1 MSVEPS
7 ELLSEV
13 WTRWQG
19 QVINATFPLGRLLGS
34 SDHSGVFLTR
44 SGARGP
50 ADVAIKLVPTNRA
63 LAELLL
69 PRWKRAGS
77 LAHPNLLPLLQWGGC
92 QLEGLPYLYGLM
104 ECADQTLAQLLTH
117 RALTDEEAR
126 ELLLPTLD
134 ALAFLHRQDLV
145 QGQLKPTN
153 ILVVGDQLKLASDTA
168 RRLSEGAT
176 STHPPTAYDP
186 PEARQ
191 GSTSPADDVW
201 ALGVTLCEALT
212 RRLPSGLSESG
223 EAPVLPAD
231 FSPAFRDI
239 VTRCLSLNPHDRPGL
254 KELAAFARGQ
264 SAESAPGTTRE
275 LTALA
280 PTEPPTNEPLTDE
293 PVGPETMAAGGGRV
307 EAATAQPTTPGTVTI
322 EAMTP
327 EPTSSET
334 VTIEAI
340 DPEALTGETVTIEA
354 ISPEALTGE
363 SMTAEARTPEP
374 LTAEAVTLSE
384 PRPAAPATAQ
394 VASNDGWTGPRDEE
408 DEEAPVQRP
417 ASLGA
422 ILGLLVIIGVVW
434 AGVRMLS
441 GHSAPAPPLPA
452 VQAPV
457 APAAEAAAAP
467 VSAGSISREAAS
479 EATRSSVHEVIPDV
493 PAGARRSVRGHIKVW
508 VRLIVNRDGSVF
520 AATPDRTGS
529 SRYFERL
536 ALEASKKWTF
546 PPVDAPSQRLV
557 QIRFDF
563 SREGVTARA
572 VPLR

>member
-7 ELLSEV
+7 ESLSEV

-19 QVINATFPLGRLLGS
+19 ELINATFPLGRFLGS

-69 PRWKRAGS
+69 PRWRRAGN

-92 QLEGLPYLYGLM
+92 QLEGLPYLYALM
-104 ECADQTLAQLLTH
+104 EYADQTLAELLTH

-126 ELLLPTLD
+126 EMLPPILD
-134 ALAFLHRQDLV
+134 ALAYLHRQELV

-153 ILVVGDQLKLASDTA
+153 ILVVGDQIKLATDTA

-176 STHPPTAYDP
+176 STHSPTAYDP

-191 GSTSPADDVW
+191 GSTSPAGDIW

-212 RRLPSGLSESG
+212 RRLPSGLNEPG

-231 FSPAFRDI
+231 FSLVFRDL
-239 VTRCLSLNPHDRPGL
+239 VTRCLSLDPHDRPGL

-264 SAESAPGTTRE
+264 STESAPGATPE
-275 LTALA
+275 LPALARTEPLTGEPTAAEAKAAERAESVPAELMSTEAATIEALA
-280 PTEPPTNEPLTDE
+280 PD
-293 PVGPETMAAGGGRV
+293 
-307 EAATAQPTTPGTVTI
+307 PGTETATI
-322 EAMTP
+322 EAVIP

-340 DPEALTGETVTIEA
+340 EPEAPTAESVTSEALT
-354 ISPEALTGE
+354 PEPPGAE
-363 SMTAEARTPEP
+363 PATAEPAGAELRPTAFTPPRVASDDGWSAPPEERKDEEEEEP
-374 LTAEAVTLSE
+374 TR
-384 PRPAAPATAQ
+384 RPAA
-394 VASNDGWTGPRDEE
+394 
-408 DEEAPVQRP
+408 
-417 ASLGA
+417 LGA
-422 ILGLLVIIGVVW
+422 ILGVLVIIGVVW

-467 VSAGSISREAAS
+467 VSAGSISRDAAS
-479 EATRSSVHEVIPDV
+479 EAAQQVHEFIPDV

-508 VRLIVNRDGSVF
+508 VRVIVNRDGSVF

-536 ALEASKKWTF
+536 ALEAAKKWTF
-546 PPVDAPSQRLV
+546 PPADAPSQRLV

-563 SREGVTARA
+563 SRQGVTARA
-572 VPLR
+572 VTLR

>member
-1 MSVEPS
+1 M
-7 ELLSEV
+7 
-13 WTRWQG
+13 
-19 QVINATFPLGRLLGS
+19 
-34 SDHSGVFLTR
+34 FLTR

-69 PRWKRAGS
+69 PRWRRAGN

-92 QLEGLPYLYGLM
+92 QLEGLPYLYALM
-104 ECADQTLAQLLTH
+104 EYADQTLAELLTH
-117 RALTDEEAR
+117 RALTDDETR
-126 ELLLPTLD
+126 EMLPPILD
-134 ALAFLHRQDLV
+134 ALAYLHRQELV

-153 ILVVGDQLKLASDTA
+153 ILVVGDQIKLATDTA

-176 STHPPTAYDP
+176 STHSPTAYDP

-191 GSTSPADDVW
+191 GSTSPAGDIW

-212 RRLPSGLSESG
+212 RRLPSGLNEPG

-231 FSPAFRDI
+231 FSPVFRDI

-264 SAESAPGTTRE
+264 STESASGATYE
-275 LTALA
+275 LPALA
-280 PTEPPTNEPLTDE
+280 RTEPLTGE
-293 PVGPETMAAGGGRV
+293 PTAAEAKAAERAESV
-307 EAATAQPTTPGTVTI
+307 PAELMTAEAATIEAEARDPGTETGTI
-322 EAMTP
+322 EAVIP
-327 EPTSSET
+327 EPTTSET

-340 DPEALTGETVTIEA
+340 EPEASTAESVT
-354 ISPEALTGE
+354 SEAL
-363 SMTAEARTPEP
+363 TPEP
-374 LTAEAVTLSE
+374 LAAEPLGAGPVTAEPVAAELRPTAFTPLRVASDDGWTAAPEEQKDAEEGE
-384 PRPAAPATAQ
+384 PTQRPAA
-394 VASNDGWTGPRDEE
+394 
-408 DEEAPVQRP
+408 
-417 ASLGA
+417 LGA
-422 ILGLLVIIGVVW
+422 ILGVLVIIGVVW

-441 GHSAPAPPLPA
+441 GHSAPAPPLPV

-467 VSAGSISREAAS
+467 VSAGSISRDAAS
-479 EATRSSVHEVIPDV
+479 EAAQQVHEFIPDV

-508 VRLIVNRDGSVF
+508 VRVIVNRDGSVF

-529 SRYFERL
+529 SRYFERV
-536 ALEASKKWTF
+536 ALEAAKKWTF

-563 SREGVTARA
+563 SRQGVTARA
-572 VPLR
+572 VTLR

>member
-7 ELLSEV
+7 ESLSEV

-19 QVINATFPLGRLLGS
+19 ELINATFPLGRLLGS

-44 SGARGP
+44 SSARGT

-92 QLEGLPYLYGLM
+92 QLEGLPYLYALM
-104 ECADQTLAQLLTH
+104 EYADQTLAELLTH
-117 RALTDEEAR
+117 RALTDDEVR

-134 ALAFLHRQDLV
+134 ALSYLHRQELV
-145 QGQLKPTN
+145 QGQLKPAN

-191 GSTSPADDVW
+191 GSTSPAGDIW

-212 RRLPSGLSESG
+212 CRLPSGLNEPG

-231 FSPAFRDI
+231 FSPVFRDI
-239 VTRCLSLNPHDRPGL
+239 VTRCLSVNPHDRPGL

-264 SAESAPGTTRE
+264 AAEAAPGVASE
-275 LTALA
+275 SPPLA
-280 PTEPPTNEPLTDE
+280 RAEPSTDSPMASVAAAPAEPSAD
-293 PVGPETMAAGGGRV
+293 ETMTF
-307 EAATAQPTTPGTVTI
+307 EAVTGEPTSTGTVTI
-322 EAMTP
+322 EALTP
-327 EPTSSET
+327 EPASTGT
-334 VTIEAI
+334 VTVEAI
-340 DPEALTGETVTIEA
+340 GVEALTAEGATYEA
-354 ISPEALTGE
+354 VAPQPV
-363 SMTAEARTPEP
+363 TPE
-374 LTAEAVTLSE
+374 
-384 PRPAAPATAQ
+384 RGQPAAAPAQ
-394 VASNDGWTGPRDEE
+394 VASNDGWTAPPEDQEE
-408 DEEAPVQRP
+408 EEEEPTQRP
-417 ASLGA
+417 AALGA
-422 ILGLLVIIGVVW
+422 LLGVLVIIGVVW

-441 GHSAPAPPLPA
+441 GHGAPAPPLPA

-457 APAAEAAAAP
+457 APAAEQPAAP
-467 VSAGSISREAAS
+467 VSAGSISRDAAS
-479 EATRSSVHEVIPDV
+479 EAARSSVHEVIPEV

-508 VRLIVNRDGSVF
+508 VRVIVSRDGTVF
-520 AATPDRTGS
+520 AATPDRAGS

-536 ALEASKKWTF
+536 ALEAAKKWTF
-546 PPVDAPSQRLV
+546 PPVDAPAQRLL
-557 QIRFDF
+557 QIHFDF

-572 VPLR
+572 VTLR

>member
-7 ELLSEV
+7 ESLSEV

-19 QVINATFPLGRLLGS
+19 ELINATFPLGRFLGS

-44 SGARGP
+44 SSARGP

-92 QLEGLPYLYGLM
+92 QLEGLPYLYALM
-104 ECADQTLAQLLTH
+104 EYADQTLAELLTH
-117 RALTDEEAR
+117 RALTDDEVR
-126 ELLLPTLD
+126 EMLLPALD
-134 ALAFLHRQDLV
+134 ALAYLHRQELV
-145 QGQLKPTN
+145 QGQLKPAN

-191 GSTSPADDVW
+191 GSTSPAGDIW

-212 RRLPSGLSESG
+212 RRLPSGLNEPG

-231 FSPAFRDI
+231 FSPVFRDI
-239 VTRCLSLNPHDRPGL
+239 VTRCLSVNPHDRPGL

-264 SAESAPGTTRE
+264 AAEAAPGVSSESPPLARAEPTTD
-275 LTALA
+275 L
-280 PTEPPTNEPLTDE
+280 PLT
-293 PVGPETMAAGGGRV
+293 GV
-307 EAATAQPTTPGTVTI
+307 EAAAAAPPADETMTFEAVTGEPASGGTVTI
-322 EAMTP
+322 EALTP
-327 EPTSSET
+327 EPADTALTEIPGALRAEPLR
-334 VTIEAI
+334 IEAVA
-340 DPEALTGETVTIEA
+340 PEPV
-354 ISPEALTGE
+354 
-363 SMTAEARTPEP
+363 TPEP
-374 LTAEAVTLSE
+374 VTPEPVTPEPVTPEPGQPAV
-384 PRPAAPATAQ
+384 ATVQ
-394 VASNDGWTGPRDEE
+394 VAANDGWTAPPEE
-408 DEEAPVQRP
+408 EEEEEPTQRP
-417 ASLGA
+417 AALGA
-422 ILGLLVIIGVVW
+422 MLGVLVIIGVVW

-441 GHSAPAPPLPA
+441 GHSVPAPPIPA
-452 VQAPV
+452 VQAPA
-457 APAAEAAAAP
+457 APAAEEPAAP
-467 VSAGSISREAAS
+467 VSAGSISRDAAS
-479 EATRSSVHEVIPDV
+479 EAARSSVHEVIPEV

-508 VRLIVNRDGSVF
+508 VRVIVSRDGTVF
-520 AATPDRTGS
+520 AATPDRAGS

-536 ALEASKKWTF
+536 ALEAAKKWTF
-546 PPVDAPSQRLV
+546 PPVDAPAQRLM
-557 QIRFDF
+557 QIHFDF

-572 VPLR
+572 VTLR

>member
-7 ELLSEV
+7 ESLSEV

-69 PRWKRAGS
+69 PRWKRAS
-77 LAHPNLLPLLQWGGC
+77 ILAHPNLLPLLQWGGC

-104 ECADQTLAQLLTH
+104 EYADQTLAQLLTH
-117 RALTDEEAR
+117 RALTDDEAR
-126 ELLLPTLD
+126 EMLLPTLD
-134 ALAFLHRQDLV
+134 ALAYLHRQELV

-153 ILVVGDQLKLASDTA
+153 ILVVADQLKLASDTA

-191 GSTSPADDVW
+191 GSTSPAGDIW

-212 RRLPSGLSESG
+212 RRLPSGLSEPG
-223 EAPVLPAD
+223 EVPVLPAD

-239 VTRCLSLNPHDRPGL
+239 VARCLSLNPLDRPGL

-264 SAESAPGTTRE
+264 SAESAPGATHE
-275 LTALA
+275 PTALA
-280 PTEPPTNEPLTDE
+280 RTEPLIEQPLTEE
-293 PVGPETMAAGGGRV
+293 PVAPETMAAERGPV
-307 EAATAQPTTPGTVTI
+307 EAVTAEPMAAGTMTI

-327 EPTSSET
+327 EPMTTET

-340 DPEALTGETVTIEA
+340 NPEALTA
-354 ISPEALTGE
+354 E
-363 SMTAEARTPEP
+363 SMTADVVTPEP
-374 LTAEAVTLSE
+374 LTAEAMTSSE
-384 PRPAAPATAQ
+384 LRPTAPPLVKAASNEGWAAPQGEEEEEEEPAQRPAA
-394 VASNDGWTGPRDEE
+394 V
-408 DEEAPVQRP
+408 
-417 ASLGA
+417 GA
-422 ILGLLVIIGVVW
+422 ILGVLVIIGVVW
-434 AGVRMLS
+434 AGVHMLS
-441 GHSAPAPPLPA
+441 GHSAPAPPLPP
-452 VQAPV
+452 VLAPA

-479 EATRSSVHEVIPDV
+479 EAARSSIHEFIPDV

-508 VRLIVNRDGSVF
+508 VRVIVNRDGSVF

-536 ALEASKKWTF
+536 ALESAKKWTF
-546 PPVDAPSQRLV
+546 PPADAPAQRLM
-557 QIRFDF
+557 QIRYDF

-572 VPLR
+572 VTLR